1 MHFVLPIISI
11 ILLFI
16 FNVIC
21 YIMTFSSD
29 FALKN
34 KDVYDI
40 ISIFN
45 DFIFI
50 TCCLVSFKLLKKA
63 KFTGTVITLCIPL
76 FYSILLWHFFR

>member
-1 MHFVLPIISI
+1 MNFILPALSI
-11 ILLFI
+11 GCLFI

-21 YIMTFSSD
+21 YIMTFSKD

-50 TCCLVSFKLLKKA
+50 TCCIIALKLLKKA
-63 KFTGTVITLCIPL
+63 KFTGTIIALCMPL